1 MFNRRAYLQHIFM
14 EQIFRAILALPVWR
28 IVSIT
33 FFGFKFRRS
42 SNWEGFLICIHLS
55 SLKFSTYCSVAKY
68 RFESFEIRSLWYPK
82 VAFHLKMILIWLH
95 RWQCQFSKLLN
106 SSHKLQ
112 SDIYFSQSVKIFR
125 ELNSR

>member
-1 MFNRRAYLQHIFM
+1 MFNGQAYFEHIFM
-14 EQIFRAILALPVWR
+14 EQLFRAILALAVCR

-42 SNWEGFLICIHLS
+42 SNWEGFLLYIYFS
-55 SLKFSTYCSVAKY
+55 SLKFSTHCSVAKY
-68 RFESFEIRSLWYPK
+68 RFESFEIRSLWFPS

-125 ELNSR
+125 GLNSR

>member
-14 EQIFRAILALPVWR
+14 EHIFRAILALPVWR

-68 RFESFEIRSLWYPK
+68 RFESFEIRSLWFQK